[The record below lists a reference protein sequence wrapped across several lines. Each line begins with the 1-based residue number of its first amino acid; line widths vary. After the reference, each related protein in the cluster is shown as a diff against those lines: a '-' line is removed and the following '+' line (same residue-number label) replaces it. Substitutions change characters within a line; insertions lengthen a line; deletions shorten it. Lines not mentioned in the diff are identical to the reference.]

1 MLQTK
6 EEIKK
11 AIVDYLRLLP
21 KKTTQV
27 EEYTMSTISEKV
39 KADSSKVEVA
49 VAELKNEG
57 LIDVQKVQ
65 LEICLPRNPD
75 GSQILATFAN
85 KKYIT
90 VSPYPAIIF
99 GFALL
104 FGAILILGE
113 RFPGFTTLY
122 DAYLVGLRFGSL
134 ATFLVCLVGGMV
146 IQNALIRFRSWKIL
160 SEKMYKLITDLV
172 KHSIYI
178 FVPLFIVYY
187 AVSSYFGQPIQATVV
202 VALLALSV
210 GSSLGFEQLR
220 RSKL

>member
-6 EEIKK
+6 EQIKK
-11 AIVDYLRLLP
+11 AIVDYLGLLP

-27 EEYTMSTISEKV
+27 EEYTLSTISEKV

-49 VAELKNEG
+49 ITELKNEG
-57 LIDVQKVQ
+57 LIDIQKVQ
-65 LEICLPRNPD
+65 LEICLPRNQD

-90 VSPYPAIIF
+90 FSPYWAIIY

-104 FGAILILGE
+104 FGAILALGD
-113 RFPGFTTLY
+113 RVPGFTTLY
-122 DAYLVGLRFGSL
+122 DAYVVGFRYGCL
-134 ATFLVCLVGGMV
+134 ATFLACFVGGMV
-146 IQNALIRFRSWKIL
+146 IQGALTRFRCWKIL
-160 SEKMYKLITDLV
+160 SEKIYKLVTNLV
-172 KHSIYI
+172 KHSVYI

-187 AVSSYFGQPIQATVV
+187 ALLSYFGQPIEATVV

-210 GSSLGFEQLR
+210 GTSLGFEQLR